1 MLRLE
6 SSGTIPEDDI
16 HRSIPFRMETMM
28 ADSTTIRSAESRREA
43 LTWLARRLAWERR
56 FADLRRE
63 PAARA
68 A

>member
-1 MLRLE
+1 
-6 SSGTIPEDDI
+6 
-16 HRSIPFRMETMM
+16 METMM
-28 ADSTTIRSAESRREA
+28 ADSTTIRSAEQRKEA

-56 FADLRRE
+56 FADLRTSE